1 MKCLEFYA
9 FITPLEG
16 PLNQNAIVQ
25 RTVVWN
31 VFVLK
36 QRHQKIVFPNGTV
49 FGGASKDQAAA
60 LAQILVD
67 SHNQH
72 MAQMKNLDDQIR
84 ATSEQNRETAEKAL
98 KMLEDLSQAQG
109 SGEITIF
116 FKLGSRQ
123 IPDGSL
129 EYERLVRFVDY
140 VARESR
146 GRTVHF
152 VIIGS
157 ASSIGASD
165 RNAGL
170 SQKRAEAPVAMIDK
184 YLINVPHDYYQ
195 INAVGDMY
203 SPRKVNLEVHN
214 RYQHVRIIGFYETDQ
229 LPALPAG
236 I

>member
-1 MKCLEFYA
+1 MRKLFCLFFLVAVMTAGCAGKETYFNM
-9 FITPLEG
+9 G
-16 PLNQNAIVQ
+16 G
-25 RTVVWN
+25 
-31 VFVLK
+31 K
-36 QRHQKIVFPNGTV
+36 KIVFPNGTV

>member
-1 MKCLEFYA
+1 MIGGCAGKETY
-9 FITPLEG
+9 
-16 PLNQNAIVQ
+16 LNMGD
-25 RTVVWN
+25 
-31 VFVLK
+31 K
-36 QRHQKIVFPNGTV
+36 EIVFPNGTV

-72 MAQMKNLDDQIR
+72 MAQMQHLDDQIR

-98 KMLEDLSQAQG
+98 KMLEELSQAQG

-116 FKLGSRQ
+116 FKIGSKE
-123 IPDGSL
+123 ISDGSL

-146 GRTVHF
+146 GRKVHF
-152 VIIGS
+152 VTIGS
-157 ASSIGASD
+157 ASSIGD
-165 RNAGL
+165 THRNAIL
-170 SQKRAEAPVAMIDK
+170 SKKRAEAPLAIIDK
-184 YLINVPHDYYQ
+184 YLINIPHDYYE

-203 SPRKVNLEVHN
+203 SPRQANLEVHY
-214 RYQHVRIIGFYETDQ
+214 RYQHVRIVAFYETKQ
-229 LPALPAG
+229 LSPLPAG